1 MLRTALITMAS
12 LMVTYATWA
21 HAFSHTRPAWTP
33 HTDWQRC
40 ENHPSPSDKE
50 LDTPRYSRVVVLS
63 QDYVWPGPTIPLD
76 PNHQAM
82 IASGLYTPAEAEAMT
97 EAAIGDLLTKYGVDF
112 RLSNP
117 NVELEPATGVRTLD
131 GLAIFLPTVIGAN
144 EQFFLVEDTKYP
156 ERARTHRWFEV
167 EYGHIVLFTSSGTFT
182 SGTNAGATYE
192 ANDLFSYGEINLLKK
207 GADWQKKHNREVIK
221 FRTSNLTKQST
232 NQWGISQFNIVLDL
246 LDEEGREGLY
256 LAATAILKEP
266 VVTGTN
272 FLKERPVMTWTCPAP
287 E

>member
-1 MLRTALITMAS
+1 ML
-12 LMVTYATWA
+12 
-21 HAFSHTRPAWTP
+21 FSHTSCVDA

-40 ENHPSPSDKE
+40 ENHPSPSDQE

-131 GLAIFLPTVIGAN
+131 GLAIFLPTVI
-144 EQFFLVEDTKYP
+144 EK
-156 ERARTHRWFEV
+156 
-167 EYGHIVLFTSSGTFT
+167 
-182 SGTNAGATYE
+182 
-192 ANDLFSYGEINLLKK
+192 
-207 GADWQKKHNREVIK
+207 
-221 FRTSNLTKQST
+221 
-232 NQWGISQFNIVLDL
+232 
-246 LDEEGREGLY
+246 
-256 LAATAILKEP
+256 
-266 VVTGTN
+266 
-272 FLKERPVMTWTCPAP
+272 
-287 E
+287 